1 MPENCQN
8 STESYS
14 STNHEMTN
22 ISVIS
27 PMVDTLVYQTDS
39 HTRAQHK
46 LGGDIFIPAKRTHRG
61 EFIWTNFHCL
71 LCVGIAGFVVFWTLL
86 LLRSVWSTTYGEK
99 IKASHRIHKIFGIS

>member
-1 MPENCQN
+1 
-8 STESYS
+8 
-14 STNHEMTN
+14 MTN

-27 PMVDTLVYQTDS
+27 PMVDTLVYQSDTDS
-39 HTRAQHK
+39 RAKHK
-46 LGGDIFIPAKRTHRG
+46 LGGDIFIPAKRSHRG